1 MKFSAATL
9 FAATASA
16 AVICRQSQS
25 TVFAVSDFSA
35 GCIPHSTQC
44 LYSFAV
50 IQPGTMETTPV
61 NCTAL
66 VPANTDGT
74 LPDVQ
79 EGTCGESSRTF
90 SVARGTEGLTF
101 VVSQPVTPS
110 SNQSGTH
117 LIPGDELVIANNPN
131 AVVESYTGP
140 TSFNLTYF

>member
-1 MKFSAATL
+1 MKYSAATL
-9 FAATASA
+9 FAAAASA
-16 AVICRQSQS
+16 AVISRQES
-25 TVFAVSDFSA
+25 TVFAVSQFSA

-74 LPDVQ
+74 LPDVE
-79 EGTCGESSRTF
+79 EGACSQSSRTF
-90 SVARGTEGLTF
+90 SVARGADGLTF
-101 VVSQPVTPS
+101 AVSQPVTPS
-110 SNQSGTH
+110 SNQTGTH
-117 LIPGDELVIANNPN
+117 LLPNDELAIANNPN

-140 TSFNLTYF
+140 ASFDLTYP